1 MNPFRYGPGRG
12 FVKTAVRLS
21 WPLIVAAKR
30 LSAVPVFRRIINP
43 FFAYPYNEVT
53 AIPINVSLSSPDS
66 VPLPRRLVERVIR
79 EASDIFILDECI
91 CRGKLDCANHPKT
104 IGCMALGKA
113 VDRMHPS
120 HGRRATMEEAF
131 AHVKKAAEAGLIA
144 NIAHV
149 WIDPLAFMLAP
160 FNRLMFICF
169 CDDCCCLYRT
179 HMKRRGP
186 NLDRAYRRLP
196 GISIRLE
203 AELCDG
209 CGLCAERCFVAAIR
223 MKNGR
228 PVIGH
233 DCKGCGRCVE
243 LCPRKALSL
252 SLADEETLTRRLIG
266 HVRSLADIGP
276 GSGS

>member
-1 MNPFRYGPGRG
+1 MIPFRYGPGRR

-21 WPLIVAAKR
+21 WPIIVAAKR
-30 LSAVPVFRRIINP
+30 LSAVPVFRWIINP
-43 FFAYPYNEVT
+43 FFAHPHNEVT
-53 AIPINVSLSSPDS
+53 AIPINVPLSPPDS

-196 GISIRLE
+196 GISIRLDT
-203 AELCDG
+203 ELCDG
-209 CGLCAERCFVAAIR
+209 CGLCDERCFVAAMR
-223 MKNGR
+223 MENGR

-243 LCPRKALSL
+243 LCPRGALSL
-252 SLADEETLTRRLIG
+252 SLADEETLARRLIG

>member
-1 MNPFRYGPGRG
+1 MIPFRYGPGRR

-21 WPLIVAAKR
+21 WPIIVAAKR
-30 LSAVPVFRRIINP
+30 LSAVPVFRWIINP
-43 FFAYPYNEVT
+43 FFAHPHNEVT
-53 AIPINVSLSSPDS
+53 AIPINVPLSPPDS

-196 GISIRLE
+196 GISIRLDT
-203 AELCDG
+203 ELCDG
-209 CGLCAERCFVAAIR
+209 CGLCDERCFVAAIR
-223 MKNGR
+223 MENGR

-243 LCPRKALSL
+243 LCPRGALSL
-252 SLADEETLTRRLIG
+252 SLADEETLARRLIG